1 MHWTERIGRRL
12 NPHDLHIF
20 VAVVEHGNMAR
31 AADSLAVSRPVVSR
45 TIAELERSLGV
56 RLLDRGRQG
65 VEPTLYGRALFK
77 RSIAVFDELK
87 QSVADI
93 ESLGDPNSGEVRIGC
108 TEPMA
113 AGFVAAVIDELSRR
127 YPRLVFELELCTT
140 PAQQFHVLRERR
152 CDLVVARVWPQAPE
166 PDMDVVVLFDD
177 QVSVMAGPSNK
188 WLQRR
193 KVTLAEL
200 AGEHWL
206 LAPIDNEPGSPVF
219 EIFHALGL
227 PVPPARVA
235 SYSLNVRTSLLAT
248 GRFLAIIP
256 ASVLRFGGSAQNVLK
271 VLPCALPPSVQP
283 VAITTLKN
291 RTLGPTAK
299 LFIECA
305 RAVAVRA
312 DKPRLPKPAKPRSR
326 RDAGAQAT
334 IRHP

>member
-1 MHWTERIGRRL
+1 
-12 NPHDLHIF
+12 
-20 VAVVEHGNMAR
+20 
-31 AADSLAVSRPVVSR
+31 
-45 TIAELERSLGV
+45 
-56 RLLDRGRQG
+56 
-65 VEPTLYGRALFK
+65 
-77 RSIAVFDELK
+77 
-87 QSVADI
+87 
-93 ESLGDPNSGEVRIGC
+93 
-108 TEPMA
+108 
-113 AGFVAAVIDELSRR
+113 
-127 YPRLVFELELCTT
+127 
-140 PAQQFHVLRERR
+140 
-152 CDLVVARVWPQAPE
+152 VWPQAPE
-166 PDMDVVVLFDD
+166 PDMDVEVLFDD

-227 PVPPARVA
+227 LVPPARVA

-305 RAVAVRA
+305 RAVAARA
-312 DKPRLPKPAKPRSR
+312 DKPGLPKPAKPRVK
-326 RDAGAQAT
+326 A
-334 IRHP
+334 